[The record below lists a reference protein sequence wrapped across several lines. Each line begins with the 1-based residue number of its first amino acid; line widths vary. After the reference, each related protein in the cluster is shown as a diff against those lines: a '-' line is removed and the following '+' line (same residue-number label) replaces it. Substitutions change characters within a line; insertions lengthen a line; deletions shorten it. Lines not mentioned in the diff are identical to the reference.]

1 MDDCCEQTVEL
12 TAKERVELELEELKQ
27 KIAKLSLFLFSKEII
42 DNKLI
47 SREMYGLMRNQL
59 SLMQDYARILQDR
72 LKIWDKTDE
81 ELFKQESALRDRVCY

>member
-59 SLMQDYARILQDR
+59 SLMQDYARTLQDR

>member
-1 MDDCCEQTVEL
+1 MDDCCEQAVEL
-12 TAKERVELELEELKQ
+12 TAKERVELELEELKE

-42 DNKLI
+42 DNKPI
-47 SREMYGLMRNQL
+47 SREMYSLMRNQL

-81 ELFKQESALRDRVCY
+81 ELFKKKSAICY

>member
-1 MDDCCEQTVEL
+1 MDDCCEQVVEL

-59 SLMQDYARILQDR
+59 SLMQDYARTLQGR

-81 ELFKQESALRDRVCY
+81 ELFKQESAPRDRVCY

>member
-47 SREMYGLMRNQL
+47 SREMYNLMRNQL
-59 SLMQDYARILQDR
+59 SLMQDYARTLQGR